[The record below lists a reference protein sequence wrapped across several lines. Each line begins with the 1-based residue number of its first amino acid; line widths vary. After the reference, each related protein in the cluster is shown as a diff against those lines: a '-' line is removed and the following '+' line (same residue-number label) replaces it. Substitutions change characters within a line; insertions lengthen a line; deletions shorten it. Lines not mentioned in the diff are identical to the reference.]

1 MKIILTKM
9 NENEISIKI
18 DKNQS
23 EQIFNKENIDYELY
37 NWLVDNIDY
46 LDRKISFD
54 YDENNL
60 FLNLIVGLIQSFI
73 NLKN

>member
-18 DKNQS
+18 DKNQF

-46 LDRKISFD
+46 LDKKISFE

-73 NLKN
+73 NFKN